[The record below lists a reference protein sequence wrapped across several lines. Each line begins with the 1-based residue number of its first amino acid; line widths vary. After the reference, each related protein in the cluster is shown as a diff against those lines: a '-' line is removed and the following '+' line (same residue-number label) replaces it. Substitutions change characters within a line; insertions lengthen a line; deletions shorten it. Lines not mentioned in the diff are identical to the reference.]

1 MLSYVHSDLI
11 QILDKNF
18 AAAYYAKARA
28 LVEEKLKN
36 EGKENEASTCTI
48 QQGNLTFF
56 INMYLVV

>member
-18 AAAYYAKARA
+18 AAAYYAK
-28 LVEEKLKN
+28 KLKN